1 MNDLHFYIYDESLS
15 QSKFSATVADM
26 ETRLTDLGLQGHV
39 GRLGPLKNAK
49 DMVKEALQAGAR
61 TIVAV
66 GNDKTFAKVADAVAR
81 LDLIMGVIPIGETN
95 RIGKYFGITNTSSGC
110 KILAARKIETIDMAR
125 INTQYFLTDAV
136 IESNAPIKIQCDGN
150 YNIDVTKTP
159 TKITIANLSDEANCK
174 DSLLNCFI
182 DTTEQGWFRSK
193 TRRTNVTAKKIYVVA
208 NKETVAWVDQDAKIK
223 LPIDCEIIPEAL
235 DIIVGKDRIF

>member
-15 QSKFSATVADM
+15 QSKYSATVADM

-66 GNDKTFAKVADAVAR
+66 GNDKTFTKVADAVAP
-81 LDLIMGVIPIGETN
+81 LDVVMGVIPVGETN
-95 RIGKYFGITNTSSGC
+95 RIGKYLGIPNTTSGC
-110 KILAARKIETIDMAR
+110 KILAARKIETIDLAR

-136 IESNAPIKIQCDGN
+136 IENSSSIKIQCDGN

-159 TKITIANLSDEANCK
+159 AKITIVNLSNDANCK
-174 DSLLNCFI
+174 DGLLNCFI

-193 TRRTNVTAKKIYVVA
+193 TRRTNVTAKKIYITA
-208 NKETVAWVDQDAKIK
+208 SKETVAWVDQDAKIK
-223 LPIDCEIIPEAL
+223 LPLDCEIIPEAL
-235 DIIVGKDRIF
+235 DIIVGKDRVF